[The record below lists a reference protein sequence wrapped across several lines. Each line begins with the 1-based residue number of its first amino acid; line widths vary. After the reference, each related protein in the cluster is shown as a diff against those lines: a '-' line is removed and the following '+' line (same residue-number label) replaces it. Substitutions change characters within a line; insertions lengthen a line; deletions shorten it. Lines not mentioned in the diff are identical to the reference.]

1 MHRNDFWKQFEGA
14 PQIDC
19 VKMKYDI
26 QAQIYEEI
34 KDLST
39 AERIAYFQRGSEEFR
54 RERAQR
60 EALAGQPVLREEPSV
75 YDDKKP

>member
-1 MHRNDFWKQFEGA
+1 MNRNDFWKQFEGA

-19 VKMKYDI
+19 VKMKHDI

-54 RERAQR
+54 REMAQR
-60 EALAGQPVLREEPSV
+60 KALAGELVLREEPPT
-75 YDDKKP
+75 YDEKKP